1 MDLSGKLG
9 QCLSDRH
16 DDANAEGL
24 LLVDVALTL
33 VVQQV
38 AKLAHIS
45 ISDIHVQTYL
55 ALLPVIFQLF
65 KDSLLKVRD
74 AVVVLEL
81 GLSEV

>member
-1 MDLSGKLG
+1 M
-9 QCLSDRH
+9 
-16 DDANAEGL
+16 
-24 LLVDVALTL
+24 
-33 VVQQV
+33 QQV
-38 AKLAHIS
+38 AKFAHIS

-65 KDSLLKVRD
+65 KDSLLKVGD